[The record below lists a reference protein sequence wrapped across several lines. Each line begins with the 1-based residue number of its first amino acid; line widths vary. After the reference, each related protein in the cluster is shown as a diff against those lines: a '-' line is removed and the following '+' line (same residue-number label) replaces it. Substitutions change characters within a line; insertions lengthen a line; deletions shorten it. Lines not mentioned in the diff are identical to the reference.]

1 MSDLCMY
8 ELEDIDWDEFC
19 PSEDHIV
26 PHPGSNRVDDPS
38 VLAESCRKPRFK
50 GNSTSNCAGDQSAL
64 RCAGQGKEQGKFST
78 LSDPRNMILEQ
89 DSWSPAPK
97 SGFPTPSDSNSVKEV
112 SSLVSENSSL
122 SGFKNNNTDSNGNE
136 ICENDIILSDK
147 IAVVDKNSFGYPLD
161 DITQTSEDIDFFEN
175 AEEKDPSDFL
185 YYGWP
190 EIGNFEDVDSMF
202 RSCDSTFGVVSSKE
216 DELRWLSLAD
226 DIGMPGDM
234 LKSDFKFPS
243 PESNAVE
250 EISKNSYSLKRY
262 SRDDSAMA
270 SSSVRFKES
279 SMPTEKSDSY
289 MSSVNGSAITDS
301 KDGLISKERGMGI
314 KGKIQAK
321 NSAGCHAKTGI
332 GGMIKEHKKQ
342 SKLPLPIQLEGKRK
356 KHYFGTCSFNY
367 ISDRSNPGAITHPL
381 FPSVYNQQQDQTV
394 GPHFCNYLQNTDFVH
409 SDSSHL
415 SDQISVE
422 PTPFFIKS
430 EMELTYPSPRES
442 AHASNQLQTLKGFHP
457 LFHASATEEG
467 ETKEKLHNLQVI
479 PAGLDSSN
487 VHESSIRSFGL
498 DDISLEA
505 AILRQLQLVMEQLD
519 LRTKL
524 CIRDSLYRLAR
535 SAEQR
540 HDHTNQNGG
549 CGDGRDASGTSIA
562 DGTKCAGFMD
572 METDTNPL
580 DRSIAHLL
588 FHRPSDTSAVP
599 AVDSSPFKL
608 PRMVHGPITNQPAM
622 VDNLV
627 VQEETSAK
635 TKNQGFEC

>member
-1 MSDLCMY
+1 MY
-8 ELEDIDWDEFC
+8 ELEDIAWDEFC
-19 PSEDHIV
+19 SSEDHIV
-26 PHPGSNRVDDPS
+26 PNPGSNRGDDPS
-38 VLAESCRKPRFK
+38 VLGESCRKPRFK
-50 GNSTSNCAGDQSAL
+50 GNTTSNCAGDQSAL
-64 RCAGQGKEQGKFST
+64 RCDGYGKEQGKFST
-78 LSDPRNMILEQ
+78 PSDPRNMILEQ
-89 DSWSPAPK
+89 DSRSPAPK
-97 SGFPTPSDSNSVKEV
+97 SEFPTPSDNNSVKEV

-122 SGFKNNNTDSNGNE
+122 SGFKNNNIDSNGCE
-136 ICENDIILSDK
+136 ICENGTILSDK
-147 IAVVDKNSFGYPLD
+147 IAVVDNNSFSYPLD
-161 DITQTSEDIDFFEN
+161 DITQTSKDINFFEN
-175 AEEKDPSDFL
+175 TEEKDPSDFL

-202 RSCDSTFGVVSSKE
+202 RTCDSTFGVVSSKE
-216 DELRWLSLAD
+216 DELCWLSLAD
-226 DIGMPGDM
+226 DIGVPGDM
-234 LKSDFKFPS
+234 PKSDFKFPS

-250 EISKNSYSLKRY
+250 EISKNSHSLKRY
-262 SRDDSAMA
+262 SHDDSAMA
-270 SSSVRFKES
+270 TGSSVRFNES
-279 SMPTEKSDSY
+279 SMPIEKSDSY
-289 MSSVNGSAITDS
+289 TSSVNGFTMTDD
-301 KDGLISKERGMGI
+301 KDGLNSKERGMGI

-321 NSAGCHAKTGI
+321 NSAGSHAKTGI

-342 SKLPLPIQLEGKRK
+342 SKLPHPIQLEGKRK
-356 KHYFGTCSFNY
+356 KHCFGTGSFNY
-367 ISDRSNPGAITHPL
+367 TSDRSNPWAITHPL
-381 FPSVYNQQQDQTV
+381 FPSVYNQQQHQTL

-422 PTPFFIKS
+422 PTPFSIKS
-430 EMELTYPSPRES
+430 EMDLTYPSPRE
-442 AHASNQLQTLKGFHP
+442 AVHACNQLQTLEGFHP
-457 LFHASATEEG
+457 SFCETEE
-467 ETKEKLHNLQVI
+467 KLNNFQ
-479 PAGLDSSN
+479 GLGSSN
-487 VHESSIRSFGL
+487 VHERSIRSSGL

-549 CGDGRDASGTSIA
+549 CGDGRDASGTSMA
-562 DGTKCAGFMD
+562 DGTKCAGFMG
-572 METDTNPL
+572 METDTNHL

-608 PRMVHGPITNQPAM
+608 PRMVHGSITSKPVM
-622 VDNLV
+622 VDDLV

-635 TKNQGFEC
+635 TENQGFEC